1 MQDVNLTSNAL
12 LALCFGL
19 PAFIMIKILVVP
31 FFANEDTRTPIKVS
45 LFCMVINL
53 ILNIILI
60 RDFLH
65 VGLAISTSV
74 SAWINALILGKLLHK
89 KLKFD
94 FQKSILIVLMKV
106 TLASFLMGITA
117 LKFNEFLKID
127 PPDYIFFDNNISLI
141 MSIIFGILV
150 YTSAIYIL
158 GIKELKLNKWKRQKK
173 KQT

>member
-1 MQDVNLTSNAL
+1 
-12 LALCFGL
+12 
-19 PAFIMIKILVVP
+19 MIKNSCSP

-117 LKFNEFLKID
+117 LKFNEF
-127 PPDYIFFDNNISLI
+127 
-141 MSIIFGILV
+141 
-150 YTSAIYIL
+150 
-158 GIKELKLNKWKRQKK
+158 
-173 KQT
+173 

>member
-1 MQDVNLTSNAL
+1 
-12 LALCFGL
+12 
-19 PAFIMIKILVVP
+19 MIKILVVP
-31 FFANEDTRTPIKVS
+31 FFANEDTKTPIKIS
-45 LFCMVINL
+45 LLCMVINL

-74 SAWINALILGKLLHK
+74 SAWINALILSKLLHK

-94 FQKSILIVLMKV
+94 FEKSIAIVLIKV
-106 TLASFLMGITA
+106 IFASFLMGIAA
-117 LKFNEFLKID
+117 LKLNEFLKKD
-127 PPDYIFFDNNISLI
+127 SLDYIFFDNNISLI

>member
-1 MQDVNLTSNAL
+1 
-12 LALCFGL
+12 
-19 PAFIMIKILVVP
+19 
-31 FFANEDTRTPIKVS
+31 
-45 LFCMVINL
+45 MVINL

-94 FQKSILIVLMKV
+94 FQKSILVFLIV

-117 LKFNEFLKID
+117 LKFNEF
-127 PPDYIFFDNNISLI
+127 
-141 MSIIFGILV
+141 
-150 YTSAIYIL
+150 
-158 GIKELKLNKWKRQKK
+158 
-173 KQT
+173 

>member
-1 MQDVNLTSNAL
+1 MQDVSLTSNAL

-31 FFANEDTRTPIKVS
+31 FFASEDTKTPIKVS
-45 LFCMVINL
+45 ILCMVINL

-106 TLASFLMGITA
+106 TFASFLMGVTA
-117 LKFNEFLKID
+117 IKLNEFLKKR
-127 PPDYIFFDNNISLI
+127 PTRLYFF
-141 MSIIFGILV
+141 
-150 YTSAIYIL
+150 
-158 GIKELKLNKWKRQKK
+158 W
-173 KQT
+173 